1 MLTKWHKKGGTAMLI
16 LERVDFKT
24 KYFTRDKRDI
34 HKSKEDQFIW
44 KT

>member
-1 MLTKWHKKGGTAMLI
+1 MPTKWHKKGGTAMLI

-24 KYFTRDKRDI
+24 KSFTRDKRDI